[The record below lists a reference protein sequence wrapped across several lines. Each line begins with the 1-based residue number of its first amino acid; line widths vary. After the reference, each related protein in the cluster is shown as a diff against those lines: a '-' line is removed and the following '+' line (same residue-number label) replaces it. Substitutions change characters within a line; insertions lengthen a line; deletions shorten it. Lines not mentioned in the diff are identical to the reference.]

1 MKSPFSFKFLKPKNN
16 TPVTTRRSLIND
28 GMPFAVIESYKS
40 TRTNLMF
47 TLSTEDRKWVA
58 VTSALPGEGKTLTCA
73 NLAITFAQTGAK
85 TLLIDADLRKPRL
98 ARTFSVPS
106 HPGLS
111 DAICG
116 FCDLDEVVHKTDIE
130 NFYVIPAG
138 TIPPNPAELLASNE
152 MKALLEKLNDMGF
165 EYIFFDTPPI
175 NIVTDAAA
183 ITRIT
188 AGTLVVVRSNVTTK
202 ESLQSAVGA
211 LNQAGIKI
219 LGFILNGVDLEKN
232 SYRYG
237 KYGKYGK
244 YSSYGYSYGRN
255 TSSKN

>member
-1 MKSPFSFKFLKPKNN
+1 MKSSPSFKKSKMKNA
-16 TPVTTRRSLIND
+16 PVTKRPLIND

-47 TLSTEDRKWVA
+47 ALSTEERKWVA
-58 VTSALPGEGKTLTCA
+58 ITSALPGEGKTLTCA

-85 TLLIDADLRKPRL
+85 TLIIDADLRRPHL

-116 FCDLDEVVHKTDIE
+116 FCSLDEIVHKTNIE
-130 NFYVIPAG
+130 NFYIIPAG

-152 MKALLEKLNDMGF
+152 MNNLLEKLNDMGF

-183 ITRIT
+183 ITRVT
-188 AGTLVVVRSNVTTK
+188 AGTLVVARSNTTTK
-202 ESLQSAVGA
+202 EALQSAVGA
-211 LNQAGIKI
+211 LHQAGAKI
-219 LGFILNGVDLEKN
+219 LGFILNGVNLEKN

-255 TSSKN
+255 NSIKN

>member
-1 MKSPFSFKFLKPKNN
+1 MKLFSYKPKKLRSEA
-16 TPVTTRRSLIND
+16 PSRRALISD
-28 GMPFAVIESYKS
+28 SMPFAVIESYKT

-47 TLSTEDRKWVA
+47 ALSDKDKKWVT
-58 VTSALPGEGKTLTCA
+58 VTSALPGEGKTITCT

-85 TLLIDADLRKPRL
+85 TLIIDADLRKPRI
-98 ARTFSVPS
+98 ARTFDVPS
-106 HPGLS
+106 YPGLS

-116 FCDLDEVVHKTDIE
+116 FCDLESIIHKTQIQ
-130 NFYVIPAG
+130 NFFVIPAG
-138 TIPPNPAELLASNE
+138 TIPPNPAELLASDE
-152 MKALLEKLNDMGF
+152 MKKLLDSLSNMGF

-183 ITRIT
+183 ITAHT
-188 AGTLVVVRSNVTTK
+188 AGTLLVVRSNVTTK
-202 ESLQSAVGA
+202 ESLQSAVSA

-255 TSSKN
+255 ANTK

>member
-1 MKSPFSFKFLKPKNN
+1 MIKLPFKSKKNQA
-16 TPVTTRRSLIND
+16 PVASKRALISD
-28 GMPFAVIESYKS
+28 SMPFAVIESYKS

-47 TLSTEDRKWVA
+47 TLSTEEKKWVA
-58 VTSALPGEGKTLTCA
+58 VTSALPGEGKTITCA

-85 TLLIDADLRKPRL
+85 TLIIDADLRKPRL
-98 ARTFSVPS
+98 ARTFGVPS

-116 FCDLDEVVHKTDIE
+116 FCELDTIIHKTQIE

-138 TIPPNPAELLASNE
+138 TIPPNPAELLASDE
-152 MKALLEKLNDMGF
+152 MEQLLEKLNAMGF

-188 AGTLVVVRSNVTTK
+188 AGTLLVVRFNTTTK
-202 ESLQSAVGA
+202 ESLQSAVSA
-211 LNQAGIKI
+211 LNQAGVKI

-255 TSSKN
+255 STPKN

>member
-1 MKSPFSFKFLKPKNN
+1 MKSPFSLNYFKPKKS
-16 TPVTTRRSLIND
+16 PSVSARRALISD
-28 GMPFAVIESYKS
+28 SMPFAVTESYKS

-47 TLSTEDRKWVA
+47 TLSSEDRKWVA

-98 ARTFSVPS
+98 ARTFGVPS
-106 HPGLS
+106 HPGIS

-116 FCDLDEVVHKTDIE
+116 FCDLENIIHKTDID

-138 TIPPNPAELLASNE
+138 TIPPNPAELLASDE
-152 MKALLEKLNDMGF
+152 MQKLLEKLNDMGF

-202 ESLQSAVGA
+202 ESLQSAVGS
-211 LNQAGIKI
+211 LNQAGVKI

-244 YSSYGYSYGRN
+244 YSNYGYSYGKN
-255 TSSKN
+255 SSVKN

>member
-1 MKSPFSFKFLKPKNN
+1 MKSPFSINSFKQKKSVP
-16 TPVTTRRSLIND
+16 TTAKHALVSD
-28 GMPFAVIESYKS
+28 SMPFAVIESYKS

-47 TLSTEDRKWVA
+47 TLSSEERKWVA

-85 TLLIDADLRKPRL
+85 TLIIDADLRKPRL
-98 ARTFSVPS
+98 ARTFGVPS
-106 HPGLS
+106 HPGIS

-116 FCDLDEVVHKTDIE
+116 FCDLDNVIHKTDID

-152 MKALLEKLNDMGF
+152 MKNLLEKLNDMGF

-188 AGTLVVVRSNVTTK
+188 AGTLLVVRSNVTTK

-211 LNQAGIKI
+211 LNQAGVRI

-237 KYGKYGK
+237 KYGKY
-244 YSSYGYSYGRN
+244 SNYGYSYGKN
-255 TSSKN
+255 SSVKN

>member
-1 MKSPFSFKFLKPKNN
+1 MIKLPFKSKKNQA
-16 TPVTTRRSLIND
+16 PVASKRALISD
-28 GMPFAVIESYKS
+28 SMPFAVIESYKS

-47 TLSTEDRKWVA
+47 TLSTEEKKWVA
-58 VTSALPGEGKTLTCA
+58 VTSALPGEGKTITCA

-85 TLLIDADLRKPRL
+85 TLIIDADLRKPRL
-98 ARTFSVPS
+98 ARTFGVPS

-116 FCDLDEVVHKTDIE
+116 FCELDTIIHKTQIE

-138 TIPPNPAELLASNE
+138 TIPPNPAELLASDE
-152 MKALLEKLNDMGF
+152 MEQLLEKLNAMGF

-188 AGTLVVVRSNVTTK
+188 AGTLLVVRSNTTTK
-202 ESLQSAVGA
+202 ESLQSAVSA
-211 LNQAGIKI
+211 LNQAGVKI

-255 TSSKN
+255 STPKN

>member
-1 MKSPFSFKFLKPKNN
+1 MKLFSYKPKK
-16 TPVTTRRSLIND
+16 PHSEMPSRRALISNS
-28 GMPFAVIESYKS
+28 MPFAVIESYKS

-47 TLSTEDRKWVA
+47 TLSDQEKKWVT
-58 VTSALPGEGKTLTCA
+58 VTSALPGEGKTITCT

-85 TLLIDADLRKPRL
+85 TLIIDADLRKPRI
-98 ARTFSVPS
+98 ARTFDVPS
-106 HPGLS
+106 YPGLS

-116 FCDLDEVVHKTDIE
+116 FSDLDSIIHPTQIE

-138 TIPPNPAELLASNE
+138 TIPPNPAELLASAE
-152 MKALLEKLNDMGF
+152 MKKLLDKLSDMGF

-183 ITRIT
+183 ITRHT
-188 AGTLVVVRSNVTTK
+188 AGTLLVVRSNTTTK
-202 ESLQSAVGA
+202 ESLQSAVSA

-244 YSSYGYSYGRN
+244 YSNYGYSYG
-255 TSSKN
+255 KNNNINK

>member
-1 MKSPFSFKFLKPKNN
+1 MKLPFSKDKRSGSPA
-16 TPVTTRRSLIND
+16 VTKRALISKS
-28 GMPFAVIESYKS
+28 MPFAVIESYKS

-47 TLSTEDRKWVA
+47 ALSDRDRKWVS
-58 VTSALPGEGKTLTCA
+58 VTSALPGEGKTITCS

-85 TLLIDADLRKPRL
+85 TIIIDADLRKPRL
-98 ARTFSVPS
+98 ARTFNVPS

-116 FCDLDEVVHKTDIE
+116 FCELEGIIHKTEIE

-138 TIPPNPAELLASNE
+138 TIPPNPAELLASDE
-152 MKALLEKLNDMGF
+152 MHNLLESLHQMGF
-165 EYIFFDTPPI
+165 EYIFIDTPPI

-183 ITRIT
+183 ITRLT
-188 AGTLVVVRSNVTTK
+188 AGSLLVVRSNVTTK
-202 ESLQSAVGA
+202 ESLQSAVAA
-211 LNQAGIKI
+211 LNQAGVKI

-244 YSSYGYSYGRN
+244 YSSYGYSYGRS
-255 TSSKN
+255 TTGSKE

>member
-1 MKSPFSFKFLKPKNN
+1 MSFSLKSKKINSGATQK
-16 TPVTTRRSLIND
+16 RALISD
-28 GMPFAVIESYKS
+28 SMPFAVIESYKS

-47 TLSTEDRKWVA
+47 ALSDKDKKWVA
-58 VTSALPGEGKTLTCA
+58 VTSALPGEGKTITCA

-85 TLLIDADLRKPRL
+85 TLIIDADLRKPRL
-98 ARTFSVPS
+98 SRTFNVPS

-116 FCDLDEVVHKTDIE
+116 FCELDAIVHKTQIE

-138 TIPPNPAELLASNE
+138 TIPPNPAELLASDD
-152 MKALLEKLNDMGF
+152 MKKLLEKLHEEGF

-183 ITRIT
+183 ITQLT

-202 ESLQSAVGA
+202 ESLQSAVSA
-211 LNQAGIKI
+211 LEQAGVKI

-244 YSSYGYSYGRN
+244 YSSYGYSYGRS
-255 TSSKN
+255 TSGSTTK